1 MNYFFFDEN
10 ENANKSIFIDYYYD
24 NNGKYLFHKTT
35 EFPYGTGTTI
45 SYYILSEHGDFFEN
59 TTKEYIEQLTVSTNT
74 NELLKDQVLKIMREL
89 PEYDLFAHQPTL
101 EKIKTHILETAYV
114 HSWNTD
120 IMIIKNNSLNPKRLK
135 RVMNRLNDL
144 NVIDITGYSTS
155 LEDVYFQL
163 NQWLVEQGFLKKNI
177 SYNHYRPDAHGEE
190 ELVLHLSWFENKI

>member
-1 MNYFFFDEN
+1 
-10 ENANKSIFIDYYYD
+10 
-24 NNGKYLFHKTT
+24 
-35 EFPYGTGTTI
+35 
-45 SYYILSEHGDFFEN
+45 
-59 TTKEYIEQLTVSTNT
+59 
-74 NELLKDQVLKIMREL
+74 
-89 PEYDLFAHQPTL
+89 
-101 EKIKTHILETAYV
+101 
-114 HSWNTD
+114 
-120 IMIIKNNSLNPKRLK
+120 MIIKNNSLNPKRLK